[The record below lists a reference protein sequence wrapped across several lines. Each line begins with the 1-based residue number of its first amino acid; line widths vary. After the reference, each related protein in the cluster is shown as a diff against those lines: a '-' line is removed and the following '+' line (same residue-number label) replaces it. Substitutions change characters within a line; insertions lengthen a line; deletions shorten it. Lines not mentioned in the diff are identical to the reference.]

1 MLWDLFQD
9 MRDLQGEIDR
19 LFEWPAVLP
28 LIYSTK
34 TSRFNYPHVNLR
46 EDEANLF
53 LDVRIPGLERDDFQI
68 NIKDN
73 TLSIKGKKPAPEN
86 VAVKNY
92 HRKERVTGNFI
103 RAVALP
109 VEVDSEKVQANY
121 ENGILSITLPKAE
134 SAKPKKINVKV
145 K

>member
-9 MRDLQGEIDR
+9 MRDLQNEIDR
-19 LFEWPAVLP
+19 LFEWPGMLP
-28 LIYSTK
+28 RIYSTT
-34 TSRFNYPHVNLR
+34 TSRYNYPPMNLR
-46 EDEANLF
+46 EDENNLF
-53 LDVRIPGLERDDFQI
+53 LDVRIPGLDKGDFEI

-73 TLSIKGKKPAPEN
+73 TLSISGKKPAPEN
-86 VAVKNY
+86 IEVKDY

-121 ENGILSITLPKAE
+121 ENGILSITLPKAA
-134 SAKPKKINVKV
+134 SAKPKRINVKV